1 MRGAPGFGT
10 KPWRASEAP
19 GRRSPAPRGGH
30 GAGRAPETPPCG
42 SAPRPPGGCG
52 DQRGRTQPG
61 QWKGGRRNYQ
71 GRVGCFKQNLIWCKK
86 WNWDLARATMLPA
99 LSLEKRPFSQD
110 RKSKALH
117 FIWKR
122 PEGDFTLSNGIGS
135 VFPHAWGK
143 PRASTD
149 SAASCTTGTR
159 SSPGLRT
166 LFHHEALP
174 IPHAQIPLGLE
185 PLFSHTRGA

>member
-1 MRGAPGFGT
+1 MSTTSSRPGFRICLVTVQTPPAEQGRTRLHGLAMRVAPGFGT

-117 FIWKR
+117 FI
-122 PEGDFTLSNGIGS
+122 
-135 VFPHAWGK
+135 
-143 PRASTD
+143 
-149 SAASCTTGTR
+149 
-159 SSPGLRT
+159 
-166 LFHHEALP
+166 
-174 IPHAQIPLGLE
+174 
-185 PLFSHTRGA
+185 